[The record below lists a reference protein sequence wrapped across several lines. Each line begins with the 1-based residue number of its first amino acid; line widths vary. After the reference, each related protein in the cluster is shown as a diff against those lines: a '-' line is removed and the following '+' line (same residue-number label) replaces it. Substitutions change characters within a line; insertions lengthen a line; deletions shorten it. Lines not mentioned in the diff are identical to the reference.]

1 MEMKKSVTSGKLQ
14 TGERGLPIIGGVFLL
29 GAVAGSLCCMKMTGL
44 QNLMFTE
51 QPAQPAFWQAFLPEA
66 GLFCLIFL
74 AGFVRQGA
82 FITWFTIAVK
92 GFLLSAGSTA
102 MVLQQGNM
110 GYPHLL
116 AQYLLPQLVA
126 VAAMVLL
133 GRQAVGWSV
142 RRLHLP
148 AGRGKRILPDG
159 TYLTTAAVCALLLL
173 LSALLRVRVSPALD
187 AAVQLLL
194 SSE

>member
-1 MEMKKSVTSGKLQ
+1 MKKSVSSGNLQ
-14 TGERGLPIIGGVFLL
+14 IGERALPVMGGVFLL
-29 GAVAGSLCCMKMTGL
+29 GTVAGSLCCMKLTGL

-51 QPAQPAFWQAFLPEA
+51 QPAQPSFWQVFLPEA
-66 GLFCLIFL
+66 GLLCLIFL

-82 FITWFTIAVK
+82 FITWFSVGVK

-148 AGRGKRILPDG
+148 AGRKKRILPDS
-159 TYLTTAAVCALLLL
+159 TYLITAAVCALLLL
-173 LSALLRVRVSPALD
+173 LSALLRLRVSPALD

-194 SSE
+194 SSQ